1 MTKKDYELIA
11 EVIATQNKRYP
22 YYNALRIELVNEL
35 ADALQEENTRFDRLR
50 FLSACGYEQE
60 NICPKYHDVILPDEE
75 GNCSMCGGK
84 HEGML

>member
-11 EVIATQNKRYP
+11 EVIFRQNKRYP

-35 ADALQEENTRFDRLR
+35 ADALKEDNDRFDKKR

-60 NICPKYHDVILPDEE
+60 DLCPKYHDVILPDEE
-75 GNCSMCGGK
+75 GNCSLCGAK
-84 HEGML
+84 HPGL